1 MTGKLKATCF
11 GDFVFDSLLP
21 GLGATAD
28 VEMGVVLTFVVVVE
42 ELRVAQVTVHATD
55 LTAFT
60 SSA

>member
-1 MTGKLKATCF
+1 MAGKLKATYF

-28 VEMGVVLTFVVVVE
+28 VEMGVVLTFVVVVA
-42 ELRVAQVTVHATD
+42 ELRVAHVTVHATD
-55 LTAFT
+55 LTVFT